1 MRHGGAASA
10 NVDLQGLLK
19 AYLKPMVFCAGLAPL
34 IYLIWQVVLLSC
46 GNTANLGADPAKAI
60 VLFNGDWALR
70 FMLFTLAVSPL
81 RMVTGWAQLARL
93 RRMLGLFAFTY
104 GILHFSA
111 YVALLLEFRF
121 GDLGEELIERPF
133 ITVGFLALL
142 GLLPLALTSNRYMI
156 GKLKRRW
163 QLLHR
168 LVFPVAV
175 LQIVHLFWLT
185 RSDYTEPLMYSAALS
200 LLIAYRITKR
210 QQRRL
215 SSG

>member
-1 MRHGGAASA
+1 M
-10 NVDLQGLLK
+10 LL
-19 AYLKPMVFCAGLAPL
+19 
-34 IYLIWQVVLLSC
+34 
-46 GNTANLGADPAKAI
+46 
-60 VLFNGDWALR
+60 
-70 FMLFTLAVSPL
+70 TLAVSPL

-200 LLIAYRITKR
+200 LLI
-210 QQRRL
+210 
-215 SSG
+215 